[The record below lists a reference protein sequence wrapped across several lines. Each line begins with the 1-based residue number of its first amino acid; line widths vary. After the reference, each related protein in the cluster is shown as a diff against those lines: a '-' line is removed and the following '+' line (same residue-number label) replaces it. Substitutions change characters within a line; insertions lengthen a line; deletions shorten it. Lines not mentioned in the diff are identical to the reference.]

1 MIIEFKELIA
11 EAIDKVEKGDK
22 YAYPVYVEL
31 KDLVKF
37 LTDAMSQIEEQ
48 VFEEIGDGKME
59 YEGYQVEKRNGSIRW
74 DFSHIDSIKQLKQ
87 QIKDLEVMHKIAYER
102 DRKGLEPIINAE
114 TGELIEPAIAK
125 FTKDAI
131 VVSKAKK

>member
-1 MIIEFKELIA
+1 MITEFKENIA
-11 EAIDKVEKGDK
+11 EAIDAVEKGDK

-37 LTDAMSQIEEQ
+37 LTDAMSQIEED
-48 VFEEIGDGKME
+48 VLEELKDGKIE
-59 YEGYQVEKRNGSIRW
+59 YDGYQIEKRDGSIRW
-74 DFSHIDSIKQLKQ
+74 DFSRIESIKKLKQ
-87 QIKDLEVMHKIAYER
+87 QIKDIEILHKVAYDRE
-102 DRKGLEPIINAE
+102 RKGLEPMINAE